1 MRRIWSAAAGALLCA
16 FVASPEAHAIEIQTV
31 TSPLGIKAWLV
42 EDHSVQLISM
52 NYAFAGG
59 SSQEPLA
66 KRGITNLLV
75 SLLDEGAG
83 DLDSTAMQTELEDL
97 SISMSFDSDRD
108 TISGSLRTITDNL
121 PDAARLL
128 TLALSKPRFD
138 PQPLDRIRSAVLVSI
153 RNRER
158 TPAQQANVAFNQA
171 LYPGHIYGVPEG
183 GTADSVGSITVDDLR
198 AYQKRVMARDNLKV
212 AVVGDI
218 DPKALGVLLDR
229 VFGGLPAN
237 ADLRPVVDAPPPEAK
252 FINVA
257 VPNAAQ
263 TSLRFA
269 GASLKR
275 TDPDYL
281 VAYVATFIL
290 GGGTPGTRLY
300 DAVRVQRGLA
310 YSIGLNLD
318 VAEHDGWFIGTTST
332 RADQADDVL
341 KIVQDEIKRYADE
354 GPTAAELASAK
365 AYIIGSYPLRFV
377 STGQVAS
384 QLMGIL
390 IGNLGIDYINKR
402 NELIAAVT
410 IDDVKRLAKRLF
422 GAPMLISRV
431 GPAPS

>member
-1 MRRIWSAAAGALLCA
+1 MRTLTAAVAALLLA
-16 FVASPEAHAIEIQTV
+16 VVAAPAAWAIDIQPV

-59 SSQEPLA
+59 SSQEPAA

-83 DLDSTAMQTELEDL
+83 DLDSTAVQTELEDL

-108 TISGSLRTITDNL
+108 SISGSLRTITDNL

-128 TLALSKPRFD
+128 ALALTKPRFD
-138 PQPLDRIRSAVLVSI
+138 AQPLDRIRSAILLNI
-153 RNRER
+153 KNRDRN
-158 TPAQQANVAFNQA
+158 PSQQANAAFNQA
-171 LYPGHIYGVPEG
+171 LYPGHIYGVSET
-183 GTADSVGSITVDDLR
+183 GTLDSIGSITVDDLR
-198 AYQKRVMARDNLKV
+198 AYQTRVVARDNLKV

-218 DPKALGVLLDR
+218 DAKGLAAMLDQ
-229 VFGGLPAN
+229 VFGALPAK
-237 ADLRPVVDAPPPEAK
+237 ADLTPVPDAPPPEAK
-252 FINVA
+252 FINVT

-269 GASLKR
+269 GAAPKR
-275 TDPDYL
+275 ADQDYL
-281 VAYVATFIL
+281 AAYIAAFIL

-300 DAVRVQRGLA
+300 DAVRIQRGLA
-310 YSIGLNLD
+310 YSIGLGLD
-318 VAEHDGWFIGTTST
+318 VAEHAGWFLGSTST

-341 KIVQDEIKRYADE
+341 KIVQDEIARYAE
-354 GPTAAELASAK
+354 AGPTAAEVASAK

-384 QLMGIL
+384 QLIGVL
-390 IGNLGIDYINKR
+390 TGNLGIDYINRR
-402 NELIAAVT
+402 NELVAAVT
-410 IDDVKRLAKRLF
+410 LDDVKRMAKRLF
-422 GAPMLISRV
+422 AAPMLISRV